1 MTTDAQG
8 TLFGEDRMIP
18 PRRSST
24 PDPEAIRG
32 RLDRLLTTLRSAEA
46 MPLSDRDA
54 RMRMAVVPNMTKWLP
69 NAEAEAICAAF
80 TREMER
86 LVAGP
91 TFNQRVRCGL
101 EGAAASNIPRS
112 VIE

>member
-8 TLFGEDRMIP
+8 SLFGEGRMIP
-18 PRRSST
+18 PQRSST
-24 PDPEAIRG
+24 PDPEAIRR
-32 RLDRLLTTLRSAEA
+32 RLDRLLTTLQSAEA

-54 RMRMAVVPNMTKWLP
+54 RMWTAVVPNMTKWLP

-86 LVAGP
+86 LAAGP
-91 TFNQRVRCGL
+91 TLDQRVR
-101 EGAAASNIPRS
+101 
-112 VIE
+112 